1 MLQQVKP
8 STAGASNNL
17 LGPHG
22 PILGVGSNLTT
33 NAENTIEFSGLTCLS
48 KGKTWAKIG
57 PSWVV
62 GSANAK
68 SKLDSH

>member
-48 KGKTWAKIG
+48 EGKT
-57 PSWVV
+57 
-62 GSANAK
+62 
-68 SKLDSH
+68 